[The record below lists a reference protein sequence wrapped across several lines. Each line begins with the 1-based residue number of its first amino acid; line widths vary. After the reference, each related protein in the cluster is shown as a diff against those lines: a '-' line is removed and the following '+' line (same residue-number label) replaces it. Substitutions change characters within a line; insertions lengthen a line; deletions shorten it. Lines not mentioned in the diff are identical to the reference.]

1 MGKRLL
7 LIRRSDGTTQY
18 LRPVTSG
25 TGTPGAYR
33 TVRTTQV
40 RVRIFWCLFYCKLFF
55 SLFLLR
61 NALQVFSAFSPLL
74 LLSHYSIIKT
84 RVF

>member
-1 MGKRLL
+1 ML

-33 TVRTTQV
+33 AVRTTQV
-40 RVRIFWCLFYCKLFF
+40 QIIAIHFFTANYIVNFIIFFTFII
-55 SLFLLR
+55 SS
-61 NALQVFSAFSPLL
+61 VIPLS
-74 LLSHYSIIKT
+74 SHY
-84 RVF
+84 